1 MVIENS
7 SLVSVLFREVFS
19 HPYISFY
26 HLLVNVFCVIT
37 ISGNII
43 YTYNLLDPIRI
54 GFLFSVISAQIG
66 GEFSDPLPGLVYLD
80 FLVEA
85 DMSELLRCSNISLQ
99 NYFL

>member
-1 MVIENS
+1 MVIESS

-19 HPYISFY
+19 HPLSFTSKCR
-26 HLLVNVFCVIT
+26 CVIT

-43 YTYNLLDPIRI
+43 YTYSFLDPIRI
-54 GFLFSVISAQIG
+54 GFLFSVISTQIG
-66 GEFSDPLPGLVYLD
+66 GEFSNPLPGLVYLV